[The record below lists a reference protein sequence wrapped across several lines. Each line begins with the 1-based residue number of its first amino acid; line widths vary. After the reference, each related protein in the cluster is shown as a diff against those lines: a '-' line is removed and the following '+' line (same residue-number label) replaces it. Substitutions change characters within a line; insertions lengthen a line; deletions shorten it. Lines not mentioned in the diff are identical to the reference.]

1 MDTITSLPNLLT
13 LMRIILI
20 PILVIVF
27 YLPFKSA
34 YVITACIFATASFT
48 DWLDGYL
55 ARKYNETTN
64 LGAFLDPVADKVL
77 VFAALIL
84 LAESGVIPSWSVILI
99 IGRETLI
106 NGFRLIAIEKGVVI
120 SASYLGKLKTV
131 TQMVSL
137 VLLLFAPAFLFLN
150 VIGLF
155 VYWIAVIATL
165 ISGIE
170 YVYQGR
176 DLLSDRT

>member
-1 MDTITSLPNLLT
+1 MNLPNKIT
-13 LMRIILI
+13 LFRLFLI
-20 PILVIVF
+20 PIFVALFFIGENG
-27 YLPFKSA
+27 YIWSG
-34 YVITACIFATASFT
+34 IIFIIASFT
-48 DWLDGYL
+48 DFIDGYL
-55 ARKYNETTN
+55 ARKFNETTN
-64 LGAFLDPVADKVL
+64 LGAFLDPVADKIL

-84 LAESGVIPSWSVILI
+84 LAESGIIPSWTVILI

-137 VLLLFAPAFLFLN
+137 VLLLFAPALLAFQ
-150 VIGLF
+150 VIGLV

-176 DLLSDRT
+176 DLLSDRS

>member
-1 MDTITSLPNLLT
+1 MNLPNKITIFRLL
-13 LMRIILI
+13 LI
-20 PILVIVF
+20 PVF
-27 YLPFKSA
+27 VAAFFIGENGYLWSG
-34 YVITACIFATASFT
+34 IIFIIASFT
-48 DWLDGYL
+48 DFLDGYL

-137 VLLLFAPAFLFLN
+137 VLLLFAPALVVLN
-150 VIGLF
+150 VIGLV
-155 VYWIAVIATL
+155 VYWIAVVATL

-176 DLLSDRT
+176 DLLSDKS

>member
-1 MDTITSLPNLLT
+1 MNLPNKIT
-13 LMRIILI
+13 LFRLFLI
-20 PILVIVF
+20 PIFVGLFFIGENG
-27 YLPFKSA
+27 YIWSG
-34 YVITACIFATASFT
+34 IIFIIASFT
-48 DWLDGYL
+48 DFIDGYI
-55 ARKYNETTN
+55 ARKFNETTN
-64 LGAFLDPVADKVL
+64 LGAFLDPVADKIL

-84 LAESGVIPSWSVILI
+84 LAESGIIPSWTVILI

-137 VLLLFAPAFLFLN
+137 VLLLFAPALLAFQ
-150 VIGLF
+150 VIGLV

-170 YVYQGR
+170 YIYQGR
-176 DLLSDRT
+176 DLLSDRS

>member
-1 MDTITSLPNLLT
+1 MNLPNKITVFRLF
-13 LMRIILI
+13 LI
-20 PILVIVF
+20 PVF
-27 YLPFKSA
+27 VYFFFIGEVGYLISA
-34 YVITACIFATASFT
+34 IIFIIASFT
-48 DWLDGYL
+48 DFLDGYL

-64 LGAFLDPVADKVL
+64 FGAFLDPIADKVL

-84 LAESGVIPSWSVILI
+84 LAESGIIPSWTVILI

-120 SASYLGKLKTV
+120 SASYLGKFKTV
-131 TQMVSL
+131 SQMLSL
-137 VLLLFAPAFLFLN
+137 VLLLFAPASPIILF
-150 VIGLF
+150 IGLI

-170 YVYQGR
+170 YIYQGR
-176 DLLSDRT
+176 DLLSEKS

>member
-1 MDTITSLPNLLT
+1 MNLPNKITIFRLF
-13 LMRIILI
+13 LI
-20 PILVIVF
+20 PIFVALFFIGESGYIWSGIVF
-27 YLPFKSA
+27 
-34 YVITACIFATASFT
+34 IIASFT
-48 DWLDGYL
+48 DFIDGYL
-55 ARKYNETTN
+55 ARKFNETTN
-64 LGAFLDPVADKVL
+64 LGAFLDPVADKIL

-137 VLLLFAPAFLFLN
+137 VLLLFAPAFLVFEI
-150 VIGLF
+150 IGLI

-176 DLLSDRT
+176 DLLSDRI

>member
-1 MDTITSLPNLLT
+1 MNLPNKITIFRLF
-13 LMRIILI
+13 LI
-20 PILVIVF
+20 PVFVAAFFVGENGYLWSGVIFIL
-27 YLPFKSA
+27 
-34 YVITACIFATASFT
+34 ASFT
-48 DWLDGYL
+48 DFLDGYL

-137 VLLLFAPAFLFLN
+137 VLLLFAPALVILN
-150 VIGLF
+150 FVGLV

>member
-1 MDTITSLPNLLT
+1 MNLPNKITIFRLF
-13 LMRIILI
+13 LI
-20 PILVIVF
+20 PVFVATFFIGENGYLWSGVIFIV
-27 YLPFKSA
+27 
-34 YVITACIFATASFT
+34 ASFT
-48 DWLDGYL
+48 DFLDGYL
-55 ARKYNETTN
+55 ARKYDETTN

-106 NGFRLIAIEKGVVI
+106 NGFRLIAIEKGIVI

-137 VLLLFAPAFLFLN
+137 VLLLFAPALLVFN
-150 VIGLF
+150 IIGLV

>member
-1 MDTITSLPNLLT
+1 MNLPNKIT
-13 LMRIILI
+13 LFRLFLI
-20 PILVIVF
+20 PIFVAVFFIGEIGYLWSGVIF
-27 YLPFKSA
+27 
-34 YVITACIFATASFT
+34 VIASFT
-48 DWLDGYL
+48 DFIDGYL

>member
-1 MDTITSLPNLLT
+1 MNLPNKIT
-13 LMRIILI
+13 LFRLFLI
-20 PILVIVF
+20 PIFVAVFFIGEIGYLWSGVIF
-27 YLPFKSA
+27 
-34 YVITACIFATASFT
+34 VIASFT
-48 DWLDGYL
+48 DFIDGYL

-155 VYWIAVIATL
+155 IYWIAVIATL

>member
-1 MDTITSLPNLLT
+1 MNLPNKITIFRLF
-13 LMRIILI
+13 LI
-20 PILVIVF
+20 PVF
-27 YLPFKSA
+27 VAAFFIGENGYLWSG
-34 YVITACIFATASFT
+34 IIFIAASFT
-48 DWLDGYL
+48 DFLDGYL

-137 VLLLFAPAFLFLN
+137 VLLLFAPALLVLN
-150 VIGLF
+150 IIGLF

>member
-1 MDTITSLPNLLT
+1 MNLPNKITIFRLF
-13 LMRIILI
+13 LI
-20 PILVIVF
+20 PVFVAAFFIGENGYMLSGVIFIL
-27 YLPFKSA
+27 
-34 YVITACIFATASFT
+34 ASFT
-48 DWLDGYL
+48 DFLDGYL

-84 LAESGVIPSWSVILI
+84 LAESAVIPSWSVILI

-106 NGFRLIAIEKGVVI
+106 NGFRLIAIEKGIVI

-131 TQMVSL
+131 TQMLSL
-137 VLLLFAPAFLFLN
+137 VLLLFAPALNIFN
-150 VIGLF
+150 VIGLII
-155 VYWIAVIATL
+155 YWIAVIATL

-176 DLLSDRT
+176 DLLSDRN

>member
-1 MDTITSLPNLLT
+1 MNLPNKITIFRLF
-13 LMRIILI
+13 LI
-20 PILVIVF
+20 PIFVALFFIGEYGYIWSGVIF
-27 YLPFKSA
+27 ILAS
-34 YVITACIFATASFT
+34 ITDFI
-48 DWLDGYL
+48 DGYI
-55 ARKYNETTN
+55 ARKYNQTTN
-64 LGAFLDPVADKVL
+64 LGAFLDPVADKIL

-137 VLLLFAPAFLFLN
+137 VLLLFAPALLAFELIGI
-150 VIGLF
+150 VI
-155 VYWIAVIATL
+155 YWIAVIATL

-176 DLLSDRT
+176 DLLSDRS

>member
-1 MDTITSLPNLLT
+1 MNLPNKITIFRLF
-13 LMRIILI
+13 LI
-20 PILVIVF
+20 PIFVMLFFVDKYGYILSGIVF
-27 YLPFKSA
+27 IL
-34 YVITACIFATASFT
+34 ASFT
-48 DWLDGYL
+48 DFLDGYL
-55 ARKYNETTN
+55 ARRLNQKTN

-84 LAESGVIPSWSVILI
+84 LAESGIIPSWSVILI

-106 NGFRLIAIEKGVVI
+106 NGFRLIAIEKGIVI

-137 VLLLFAPAFLFLN
+137 ILLLFAPGLALFN
-150 VIGLF
+150 IVGII
-155 VYWIAVIATL
+155 VYWIAVVATV

-170 YVYQGR
+170 YIYQGR
-176 DLLSDRT
+176 DLLSDRPN